1 MANKQHKNAYLQ
13 KVQVQKEKDAY
24 INKLKR
30 EVDMQRAMWV
40 ACIATHRAFGIG
52 EKRFFEKFVPEFKK
66 VTDYYDHCAE
76 ADIEYADIKLE
87 QLVKE
92 FLPNEDVHI
101 GKTKIGNIWVSVD
114 Y

>member
-13 KVQVQKEKDAY
+13 KVRVKNEKEAY
-24 INKLKR
+24 INHLKR

-40 ACIATHRAFGIG
+40 CCIATHRAFGIG
-52 EKRFFEKFVPEFKK
+52 EKRFFEKFYPAFKE
-66 VTDYYDHCAE
+66 VSDYYTHCAE

-92 FLPNEDVHI
+92 FLPSQDVHI
-101 GKTKIGNIWVSVD
+101 GKTKIGDTWVSVD